1 MRLRTIEEAARAI
14 RETDPGTALTPTAL
28 RRWVISGELPST
40 RAGRKYL
47 VDLDTLE
54 RYLFS
59 PTAENEVG

>member
-14 RETDPGTALTPTAL
+14 REIDPGTALTRTAL

-47 VDLDTLE
+47 VDLDRLE
-54 RYLFS
+54 QYLFS
-59 PTAENEVG
+59 PTAEKEVG

>member
-14 RETDPGTALTPTAL
+14 QEIDPGTALTRTAL

-47 VDLDTLE
+47 IDLDTLE
-54 RYLFS
+54 QYLFS
-59 PTAENEVG
+59 PTAEKEVG